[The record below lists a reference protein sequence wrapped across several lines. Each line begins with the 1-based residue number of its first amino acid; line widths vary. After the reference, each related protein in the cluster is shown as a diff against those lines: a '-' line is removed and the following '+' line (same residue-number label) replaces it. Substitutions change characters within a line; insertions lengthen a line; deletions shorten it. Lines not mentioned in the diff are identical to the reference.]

1 MKKWFGKEVKIA
13 ISVLISVGILY
24 AGINY
29 LRGINLMKPT
39 NYYYAY
45 YQAVEG
51 LSVSAPVTIDGYK
64 VGLVQDIVYDYENNG
79 AIKVLLNLDKKLRIP
94 VGSKACL
101 ESDFLGTASIGLKLN
116 PHVSEYYSKGAEL
129 ESEVGGGLMHT
140 LQSDL
145 LPRVGDML
153 PKIDSILV
161 GLQTLVNDPALVAS
175 VKRLDKITADLE
187 KSSTQLSQAMSN
199 EVPVILENVEGVTA
213 QINQLT
219 GTLNALP
226 LQATVTSVQQTA
238 DNLQQMTTRI
248 NSSDN
253 TLGLLLNDRLLY
265 DRANGVLG
273 SADSLLID
281 LRLNPKRY
289 VHFSL
294 F

>member
-13 ISVLISVGILY
+13 ISVLVSVVILY

-45 YQAVEG
+45 YPAVEG

-64 VGLVQDIVYDYENNG
+64 VGLVQEIVYDYENNG

-116 PHVSEYYSKGAEL
+116 PHVSEYYDKGAEL
-129 ESEVGGGLMHT
+129 EGELGSGLMQT
-140 LQSDL
+140 LQSEL
-145 LPRVGDML
+145 LPQVSGLL
-153 PKIDSILV
+153 PKIDSILT

-187 KSSTQLSQAMSN
+187 KSSSQLSQAMSN

-213 QINQLT
+213 QVNQLA

-226 LQATVTSVQQTA
+226 LQATVHSVKETA
-238 DNLQQMTTRI
+238 DNLQQMTNRI